1 MRHQCIPV
9 IYSCDAVL
17 ETHSSLTTKRVL
29 ILMSVLTTESC
40 LHIADSLLG
49 SLHQNIAITIGTEKN
64 ENDAAIPEYAKV

>member
-1 MRHQCIPV
+1 
-9 IYSCDAVL
+9 
-17 ETHSSLTTKRVL
+17 
-29 ILMSVLTTESC
+29 MSVLTTESC